1 MRLRKL
7 LCVLG
12 AVWVVGC
19 APAVAQ
25 TNSTAAG
32 QAWPAKPV
40 KFVMTAPAGSSID
53 VIGRVLADK
62 LKDTLQQ
69 PVVVENRAGAGG
81 TLATD
86 YVAKSAPD
94 GYTMVLSFNGPLSF
108 GPHLYAKLPY
118 DPFKD
123 LLPVVITTSQ
133 PNVLAVNAAVPAAS
147 LKELIAHARANPGK
161 LSYASV
167 GNGSS
172 SHLSMELLKSMAG
185 LDIVHVPFN
194 GSPPA
199 ITSVAGND
207 TQLLFAVPT
216 AITPLAKAGKVR
228 LLAVSGATRYALT
241 PELPTVAE
249 AGLPK
254 FEAQAWNGVLVPAGT
269 PAEIV
274 SRLNSE
280 MNAALKNT
288 DVRAKLHGAGLEPV
302 GGSAAA
308 FRELIQSESDK
319 WGPIIRR
326 IGARVD

>member
-1 MRLRKL
+1 MRRRLAACDAL
-7 LCVLG
+7 LLSGALLG
-12 AVWVVGC
+12 ALWGL
-19 APAVAQ
+19 PAFAQ
-25 TNSTAAG
+25 T
-32 QAWPAKPV
+32 WPSKPL

-53 VIGRVLADK
+53 VIGRILADK
-62 LKDTLQQ
+62 LKDALRQ

-86 YVAKSAPD
+86 FVAKSAAD
-94 GYTMVLSFNGPLSF
+94 GYTMVLSFNGPLAF
-108 GPHLYAKLPY
+108 GPHLYTKLPY
-118 DPFKD
+118 DPLKD

-133 PNVLAVNAAVPAAS
+133 PNVLAVSSALAAAS

-185 LDIVHVPFN
+185 IDMVHVPFN

-216 AITPLAKAGKVR
+216 AITPLAKAGKVK
-228 LLAVSGATRYALT
+228 LLAVSGAVRYALT
-241 PELPTVAE
+241 PDLPTVAE

-254 FEAQAWNGVLVPAGT
+254 FEALAWNGVLVPAGT
-269 PAEIV
+269 PAEV
-274 SRLNSE
+274 MVRLNRE
-280 MNAALKNT
+280 FNVALK
-288 DVRAKLHGAGLEPV
+288 DADARAKLNTAGLDPV
-302 GGSAAA
+302 GGTADE
-308 FRELIQSESDK
+308 FRQLIQAESDK

-326 IGARVD
+326 IGARID

>member
-1 MRLRKL
+1 MGGLRSR
-7 LCVLG
+7 CS
-12 AVWVVGC
+12 VGC
-19 APAVAQ
+19 SYALLPLIFAGSADAQ
-25 TNSTAAG
+25 T
-32 QAWPAKPV
+32 WPVKPL

-53 VIGRVLADK
+53 VIGRILADK
-62 LKDTLQQ
+62 LKDSLRQ

-123 LLPVVITTSQ
+123 LLPVIITTSQ
-133 PNVLAVNAAVPAAS
+133 PNVLAVTAAVAAAN
-147 LKELIAHARANPGK
+147 LKELIAHAKANPGK

-185 LDIVHVPFN
+185 IDMVHVPFN

-216 AITPLAKAGKVR
+216 AITSIAKARKVK

-241 PELPTVAE
+241 PELPTVSE

-254 FEAQAWNGVLVPAGT
+254 FEALAWNGVLLPAGT

-274 SRLNSE
+274 ARLNRE
-280 MNAALKNT
+280 LNAALKDADART
-288 DVRAKLHGAGLEPV
+288 KLNSSGLDPV
-302 GGSAAA
+302 GGTAEA

-326 IGARVD
+326 IGARID